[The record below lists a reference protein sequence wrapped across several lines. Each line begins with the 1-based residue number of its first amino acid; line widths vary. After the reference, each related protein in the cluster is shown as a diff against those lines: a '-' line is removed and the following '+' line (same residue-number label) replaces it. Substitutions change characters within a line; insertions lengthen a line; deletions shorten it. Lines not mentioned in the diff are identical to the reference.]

1 MTYCRYLALSQ
12 IRNFRTKDTRHFPA
26 LDAANFFLADVQTG
40 LGPFLA
46 AYLASYGWNPGQIGL
61 VLTWGGI
68 VTIALQTPAG
78 ALVDR
83 TRAKRSILVIG
94 TLTLSAGALLLAMN
108 SSRWAVYL
116 AQTIIGGAGPFL
128 APTLAAITL
137 GLVGP
142 KLFDRQFGRN
152 QAFNAAGNVA
162 CALAIIAISRWM
174 GNQAIFLF
182 TAALSIPTILSV
194 LAIPSDAIDHKV
206 ASGGIRDTAGNQRE
220 SFRFLMQDRVLLFF
234 LVCVFL
240 FHLSNAAMLP
250 QLGEMLAKGSPRVA
264 AQFMSAC
271 VIVTQLVISCTA
283 GWIGRFANRH
293 GRRGLLL
300 AGFAVLPLRAVLYTI
315 TTQPAALISIQ
326 ILDGVANAIFTV
338 VGVLVVADRTEGT
351 GRFNLVQGALATAVG
366 LGGALSNAFGGKIA
380 EHYGFNNAFLTLG
393 AVAVA
398 ATLLLWTAVPETL
411 RTQKLEVS

>member
-1 MTYCRYLALSQ
+1 MGLKIKAQDGEPQRL
-12 IRNFRTKDTRHFPA
+12 PA

-46 AYLASYGWNPGQIGL
+46 AYLASSGWNPGQIGL
-61 VLTWGGI
+61 ALTWGGI

-83 TRAKRSILVIG
+83 LRAKRSILVIG
-94 TLTLSAGALLLAMN
+94 TLALGAGALLLAASAN
-108 SSRWAVYL
+108 RWPVYL
-116 AQTIIGGAGPFL
+116 AQTIIGGAAPFL

-142 KLFDRQFGRN
+142 KLFDRRFGRN

-182 TAALSIPTILSV
+182 TAVLSIPTIVSV
-194 LAIPSDAIDHKV
+194 LAIRGDAIDHNA
-206 ASGGIRDTAGNQRE
+206 ASGGTQKPDGDGRE
-220 SFRFLMQDRVLLFF
+220 SLRFLMRDHALLFF
-234 LVCVFL
+234 LISVFL
-240 FHLSNAAMLP
+240 FHFSNAAMLP
-250 QLGEMLAKGSPRVA
+250 QLGEMLAKGAPQVA

-300 AGFAVLPLRAVLYTI
+300 AGFGVLPLRAVLYTL
-315 TTQPAALISIQ
+315 TAQPAALISIQ

-338 VGVLVVADRTEGT
+338 VAVLVVADRTKGT
-351 GRFNLVQGALATAVG
+351 GRFNLVQGALATSAG
-366 LGGALSNAFGGKIA
+366 LGAALSNTFGGKIA
-380 EHYGFNNAFLTLG
+380 EHYGFNDAFLALG
-393 AVAVA
+393 AVAVMA
-398 ATLLLWTAVPETL
+398 VVLLWAAVPETL
-411 RTQKLEVS
+411 RTQDLKVA